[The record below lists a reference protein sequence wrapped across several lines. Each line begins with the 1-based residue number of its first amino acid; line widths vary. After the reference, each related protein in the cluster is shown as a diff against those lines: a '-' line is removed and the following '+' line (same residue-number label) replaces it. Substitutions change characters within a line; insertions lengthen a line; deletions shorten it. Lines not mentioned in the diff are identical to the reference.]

1 MSTLGQSNL
10 TPHCL
15 RRCRFDTVAISTLRD
30 AISSSNTRSCLVFVV
45 HRREKQLLQLLI
57 KCRVAVS
64 KSADIWL
71 GEGRIS
77 FQKFDQ
83 NDNVQRI

>member
-1 MSTLGQSNL
+1 MEVSFLTL
-10 TPHCL
+10 
-15 RRCRFDTVAISTLRD
+15 AISALCD
-30 AISSSNTRSCLVFVV
+30 AISSSNTHSCLVFVV
-45 HRREKQLLQLLI
+45 HWHEKQLLQLLI

-64 KSADIWL
+64 KSADTWL
-71 GEGRIS
+71 GEGRMS

>member
-1 MSTLGQSNL
+1 MSTLGQLNL
-10 TPHCL
+10 TPIVYKGVV
-15 RRCRFDTVAISTLRD
+15 FDTVAISALRD

-64 KSADIWL
+64 KSADTWL
-71 GEGRIS
+71 IEGRMS

>member
-1 MSTLGQSNL
+1 MSTLGQLNL

-15 RRCRFDTVAISTLRD
+15 RSVVFDTAAISALRD
-30 AISSSNTRSCLVFVV
+30 AISSSNTCSCLVFVV

-57 KCRVAVS
+57 KCRVAVL
-64 KSADIWL
+64 KSADTWL
-71 GEGRIS
+71 GEGRMS
-77 FQKFDQ
+77 FQKLDQ